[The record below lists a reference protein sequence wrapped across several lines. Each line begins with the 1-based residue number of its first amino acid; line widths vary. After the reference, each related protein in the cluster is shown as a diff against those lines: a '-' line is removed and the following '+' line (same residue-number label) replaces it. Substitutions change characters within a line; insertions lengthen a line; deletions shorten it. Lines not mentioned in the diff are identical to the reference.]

1 MQDLLKDYQAF
12 LEQKI
17 ELAPESGFLVS
28 REKINPKATELQK
41 DAVQWLLQGGRRAC
55 FANFGLGKT
64 VMQLEY
70 LRLVAEHTGKPTLI
84 TCPLGVKQEFTHDA
98 VKLLGMEAPTY
109 CPTMADVRRCDR
121 PILLTNYER
130 VRDGDIDP
138 AYFSGCTLDE
148 ASCLRSYGSKTY
160 QEFLHLYQSV
170 PYRAVFTATP
180 SPNQYKELIHYA
192 GFLGIMD
199 TGQALTR
206 FFQRDS
212 QKAGHLTLYPG
223 QEQEFWAWLGS
234 WALFL
239 LKPSDLGYSDEG
251 YALPPMEVRWHRLQT
266 KQIGY
271 TVDRDGQMGLPDLNA
286 RSSLQAAAKIK
297 RESIDQRV
305 EAAAQIVEASP
316 EDHFILWHDLERERH
331 AIKKRL
337 PEASEVYGSQE
348 MEEKESR
355 VIAFAEGE
363 SRLLATKKSISGQGC
378 NFQRHCHRAIFVG
391 VDEKFND
398 FIQAIH
404 RIYRYLQQD
413 KVIIDIIYMDTE
425 QYIVDDLK
433 AKWKR
438 HDALMERMSSLIRQK
453 GLNNAKSVEALRRKM
468 GVKRVEVKGKH
479 YRCINNDSV
488 EEMAQM
494 GENSVDMIL
503 TSIPFGNQYEYSANY
518 NDFGHNPDTAAFF
531 EQMDYLSP
539 NLLKALRPGRIF
551 ACHVKDR
558 IRFGNV
564 TGTGMPTVEP
574 FHAICISHF
583 IRHGFQ
589 YMGMITVVTDV
600 VRENNQTYRLGWS
613 EQCKDGTKMGVGME
627 EYVLLFRKLPS
638 DTSTAYADI
647 PVAKEKKEYTRARW
661 QIDAH
666 GYWRS
671 SGDRLVSKEELL
683 QTPVNKLQA
692 VYRKYSRDTVYS
704 FWEHCKLAQKLDEE
718 GKLPATFMVVAPG
731 SWNDRVWDDIVR
743 MRTLNADQKRRN
755 LTLHVCPLQIDL
767 VERLIERYSNPGDVI
782 LDPFA
787 GIGTVPKMAVKMH
800 RTGIGIELSNDYF
813 RDMVGY
819 CQAEEA
825 KIDTPTLFDLLDGV
839 SRERRVL

>member
-17 ELAPESGFLVS
+17 ELAPESGFTVS

-41 DAVQWLLQGGRRAC
+41 DAIQWLLQGGRRAC

-84 TCPLGVKQEFTHDA
+84 TCPLGVKQEFNHDA

-109 CPTMADVRRCDR
+109 CPTMEDVRNCDR

-160 QEFLHLYQSV
+160 QEFLRLYQSV

-251 YALPPMEVRWHRLQT
+251 YSLPPMEVRWHQLES

-271 TVDRDGQMGLPDLNA
+271 TVDRDGQMELPDLNA

-378 NFQRHCHRAIFVG
+378 NFQRHCHRAIFAG
-391 VDEKFND
+391 IDEKFND

-438 HDALMERMSSLIRQK
+438 HDDLMERMSGLIRQK
-453 GLNNAKSVEALRRKM
+453 GLNNQKSVEALRRKM

-494 GENSVDMIL
+494 EENSVDMIL

-539 NLLKALRPGRIF
+539 NLLKVLRPGRIF
-551 ACHVKDR
+551 ACHAKDR

-574 FHAICISHF
+574 FHAMCISHY

-638 DTSTAYADI
+638 DTSNAYADT
-647 PVAKEKKEYTRARW
+647 PVVKKKEEYTRARW

-671 SGDRLVSKEELL
+671 SGDRPVSKEELL
-683 QTPVNKLQA
+683 QTPVSKLQA

-704 FWEHCKLAQKLDEE
+704 FREHLELALKLDEA

-825 KIDTPTLFDLLDGV
+825 KIDTPTLFDLLGGAC
-839 SRERRVL
+839 